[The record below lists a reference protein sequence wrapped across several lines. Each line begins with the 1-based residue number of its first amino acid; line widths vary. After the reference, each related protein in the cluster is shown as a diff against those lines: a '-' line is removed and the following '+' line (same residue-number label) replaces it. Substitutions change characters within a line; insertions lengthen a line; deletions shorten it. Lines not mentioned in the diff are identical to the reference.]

1 MEEIL
6 GHYEEESRFC
16 GTRSYTVEIA
26 VGDKVEAVEAVGKI
40 FLEEVKVSLS
50 QLYILFLYNP

>member
-16 GTRSYTVEIA
+16 GTHSYTVEIL
-26 VGDKVEAVEAVGKI
+26 VGDEVEAIEVVGKI
-40 FLEEVKVSLS
+40 FLEVVKVSLT
-50 QLYILFLYNP
+50 

>member
-16 GTRSYTVEIA
+16 GTRSYTVEIP
-26 VGDKVEAVEAVGKI
+26 VEDEVEAIEAVGKI
-40 FLEEVKVSLS
+40 FLEKVKVSLS
-50 QLYILFLYNP
+50 QLYKLLLYNP

>member
-6 GHYEEESRFC
+6 GHYKEESRFC
-16 GTRSYTVEIA
+16 GTRFYTMEIL
-26 VGDKVEAVEAVGKI
+26 VDEVEAMEAVGKI

-50 QLYILFLYNP
+50 QLYKLLLYYP